1 VFRHHIREVA
11 LWYDVSAMPIE
22 GGPYLSGAFL
32 CEKALHEADGVNSF
46 IRMVDRWTVTGPT
59 EGMPATAI
67 QATLVVV
74 FKSGIHRGAG
84 EIVITPRTPSDIRLP
99 PMNVP
104 VHFEGDEDRGV
115 TLILPM
121 AFPVQEAG
129 LYWFNVSLDGQS
141 FSEIPL
147 RVIYHRVAPTVLP
160 PTSNPGLPPP
170 R

>member
-1 VFRHHIREVA
+1 
-11 LWYDVSAMPIE
+11 MPIE

-84 EIVITPRTPSDIRLP
+84 EIV
-99 PMNVP
+99 
-104 VHFEGDEDRGV
+104 
-115 TLILPM
+115 
-121 AFPVQEAG
+121 
-129 LYWFNVSLDGQS
+129 
-141 FSEIPL
+141 
-147 RVIYHRVAPTVLP
+147 
-160 PTSNPGLPPP
+160 
-170 R
+170 